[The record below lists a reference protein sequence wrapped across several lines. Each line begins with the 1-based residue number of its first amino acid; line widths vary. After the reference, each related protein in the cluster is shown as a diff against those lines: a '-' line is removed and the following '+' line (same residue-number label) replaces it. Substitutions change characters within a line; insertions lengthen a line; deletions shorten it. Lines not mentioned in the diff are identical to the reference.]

1 MTRHDAAVE
10 ITQGCDY
17 YSEPEAKG
25 GGDMIV
31 LSPETEHL
39 ARLIAERSG
48 KTPER
53 VLDDAVEA
61 CAREVGIVPPR
72 EPPRNHQLRGKPS
85 VDRIT
90 AISDR
95 FEAYPVLDDRS
106 PDDIIGYDEFGV
118 PH

>member
-1 MTRHDAAVE
+1 MTVVM
-10 ITQGCDY
+10 
-17 YSEPEAKG
+17 
-25 GGDMIV
+25 MIV
-31 LSPETEHL
+31 LSPETEQL

-61 CAREVGIVPPR
+61 CAREIGIVPAQ
-72 EPPRNHQLRGKPS
+72 EPPGRPS
-85 VDRIT
+85 VERMM

-95 FEAYPVLDDRS
+95 FAAYPVLDERS
-106 PDDIIGYDEFGV
+106 PDEIIGYDEFGV

>member
-1 MTRHDAAVE
+1 VVIAL
-10 ITQGCDY
+10 
-17 YSEPEAKG
+17 SEPDAKD

-61 CAREVGIVPPR
+61 CAREVGIVPPQ
-72 EPPRNHQLRGKPS
+72 EPTQNRQPPGKPS
-85 VDRIT
+85 IERMMAIT
-90 AISDR
+90 DR
-95 FEAYPVLDDRS
+95 FAAYPVLDDRS